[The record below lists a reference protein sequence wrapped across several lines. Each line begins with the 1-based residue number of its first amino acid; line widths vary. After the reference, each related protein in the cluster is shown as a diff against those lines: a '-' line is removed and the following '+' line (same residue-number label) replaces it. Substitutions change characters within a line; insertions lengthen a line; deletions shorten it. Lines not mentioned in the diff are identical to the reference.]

1 MWERQDTINPREAS
15 ELEAPLLGRAYL
27 YLLFHKA
34 FGGKPDR
41 AFLDVLLS
49 DATLDVVNGYADDNA
64 TMCGLA
70 RFLLE
75 LRQRDER
82 ELAVRVQS
90 EFERYFVG
98 PMAQPACPY
107 ESPYR
112 TNEATLFQANTE
124 DVRAIYRAHG
134 LLPKGYLHVP
144 DDHVALMCAFMARL
158 ATETLSMLRAHDLDA
173 MRGLLGQQAS
183 FVGEHLANWTPQYAL
198 QARAERMPVLY
209 PQLIEAFSA
218 FTLVDDGFLSHCM
231 VWSQGR
237 DSLPDVCKLQLSAT
251 VREAFMRLDALDLAG
266 LDDYEL
272 GRISS

>member
-1 MWERQDTINPREAS
+1 M
-15 ELEAPLLGRAYL
+15 

-34 FGGKPDR
+34 FGGKPDK
-41 AFLDVLLS
+41 AFLGVLLS
-49 DATLDVVNGYADDNA
+49 DETLDVVNGYADDNA

-144 DDHVALMCAFMARL
+144 DDHVSLMCAFMARL
-158 ATETLSMLRAHDLDA
+158 ATETLNVLREDDLPA
-173 MRGLLGQQAS
+173 LRNVLGQQVA
-183 FVGEHLANWTPQYAL
+183 FTEEHLVSWTPQYAL

-209 PQLIEAFSA
+209 PQLIEAFAA
-218 FTLVDDGFLSHCM
+218 FTQADADFLARC
-231 VWSQGR
+231 
-237 DSLPDVCKLQLSAT
+237 SLGLGLRLQLVFT
-251 VREAFMRLDALDLAG
+251 GALFGVHSDKIL
-266 LDDYEL
+266 LL
-272 GRISS
+272 V